1 MRLEAATGTKDATID
16 EAVEQLVDVRARI
29 KALEEAEYILS
40 RYVTEAMEAEGSERM
55 RTPAGIVTI
64 ARSVSYDASILAA
77 LREITDPAD
86 LDGIYYPEHEEV
98 RQVPE
103 RWNMVKGRKLIKHSG
118 DHAAIIED
126 AKIYGSARIQI
137 EKEKEAKR
145 GS

>member
-1 MRLEAATGTKDATID
+1 MRLEAANGIVDATLD
-16 EAVEQLVDVRARI
+16 EVVVELVDVRARI

-40 RYVTEAMEAEGSERM
+40 RHVTEAMEAEGSERM

-86 LDGIYYPEHEEV
+86 LDGIYYPEHEETKT
-98 RQVPE
+98 VPE
-103 RWNMVKGRKLIKHSG
+103 KWNMAKGRKLIKHSG
-118 DHAAIIED
+118 DHAAIVED
-126 AKIYGSARIQI
+126 AKIYGAPRIQI
-137 EKEKEAKR
+137 EREAKR

>member
-1 MRLEAATGTKDATID
+1 MRLEAANGIVDATLD
-16 EAVEQLVDVRARI
+16 EVVVELVDVRARI

-40 RYVTEAMEAEGSERM
+40 RHVTEAMEAEGSERM

-86 LDGIYYPEHEEV
+86 LDGIYYPEHEETKT
-98 RQVPE
+98 VPE
-103 RWNMVKGRKLIKHSG
+103 KWNRAKGRRLLKFSC
-118 DHAAIIED
+118 DHAAIIGD
-126 AKIYGSARIQI
+126 AKIYGAPRIQI
-137 EKEKEAKR
+137 EREAKR

>member
-1 MRLEAATGTKDATID
+1 MRLEAANGIVDATLD
-16 EAVEQLVDVRARI
+16 EVVVELVDVRARI

-40 RYVTEAMEAEGSERM
+40 RHVTEAMEAEGSERM

-103 RWNMVKGRKLIKHSG
+103 KWNMAKGRKLIKHSG
-118 DHAAIIED
+118 DHAAIVED
-126 AKIYGSARIQI
+126 AKIYGAPRIQI
-137 EKEKEAKR
+137 EREAKR

>member
-1 MRLEAATGTKDATID
+1 MRLEAANGIVDATLD
-16 EAVEQLVDVRARI
+16 EVVVELVDVRARI

-40 RYVTEAMEAEGSERM
+40 RHVTEAMEAEGSERM

-77 LREITDPAD
+77 LREITAPAD
-86 LDGIYYPEHEEV
+86 LAGLYYPEHEEV

-103 RWNMVKGRKLIKHSG
+103 KWNMANGRKLIKHSG
-118 DHAAIIED
+118 DHAAIVED
-126 AKIYGSARIQI
+126 AKIYGAPRIQI
-137 EKEKEAKR
+137 EREAKR